1 MVYFLLRRIEG
12 RKKVV
17 WFVGEWKLNLV
28 ENHNWNHE
36 KKKKASYVD
45 ELNDSFWKSLS
56 LQGYSNNDRI
66 KGKVDKDM
74 MVVYIRIW

>member
-1 MVYFLLRRIEG
+1 VVFMVYFLLRRIEG

-45 ELNDSFWKSLS
+45 ELNDSF
-56 LQGYSNNDRI
+56 
-66 KGKVDKDM
+66 
-74 MVVYIRIW
+74 